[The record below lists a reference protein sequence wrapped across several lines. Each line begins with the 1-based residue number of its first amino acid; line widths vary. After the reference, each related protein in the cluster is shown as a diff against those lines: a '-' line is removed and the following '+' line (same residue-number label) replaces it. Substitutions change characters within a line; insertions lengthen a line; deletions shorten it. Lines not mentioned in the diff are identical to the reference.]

1 MTECRS
7 RHRHRQALTVLAAP
21 PAVVGEV
28 AQQKQPD
35 LVKSGNTL
43 LSARI
48 SQPTAIGLMP
58 TPPTVPPFGWLGAT
72 VLLALAGVSLNWLR
86 RHRDK
91 VVLALG
97 GALRAE
103 DSDRFMRALKI
114 WNPVVVSYDPTPRHV
129 KRFYNRARLFA
140 AYEQQANAADAA
152 RDESLVALAAMH
164 HLDPASLGELEN
176 ALASAEHEGRAPTG
190 EIEAWLERR
199 DFGAGFNEA
208 SGDTP
213 TDPSAAA
220 RSAALHKA
228 WKEHLAAFESVP
240 SASQVR
246 RFASRVEGILVR

>member
-114 WNPVVVSYDPTPRHV
+114 WNLVVVSYDPTPRHV

-140 AYEQQANAADAA
+140 AYEEQANAADAA
-152 RDESLVALAAMH
+152 RDESLAAMH
-164 HLDPASLGELEN
+164 HLDPALLGELEN
-176 ALASAEHEGRAPTG
+176 ALASAEQEGRAPNG
-190 EIEAWLERR
+190 EIEAWLARR
-199 DFGAGFNEA
+199 DFGAGFKEA

-220 RSAALHKA
+220 RSAALHEA

>member
-114 WNPVVVSYDPTPRHV
+114 WNLVVVSYDPTPRHV

-176 ALASAEHEGRAPTG
+176 ALASAEQVGRAPTG
-190 EIEAWLERR
+190 EIEAWLEQRN
-199 DFGAGFNEA
+199 FGAGFMEA

-220 RSAALHKA
+220 RSAALHEA